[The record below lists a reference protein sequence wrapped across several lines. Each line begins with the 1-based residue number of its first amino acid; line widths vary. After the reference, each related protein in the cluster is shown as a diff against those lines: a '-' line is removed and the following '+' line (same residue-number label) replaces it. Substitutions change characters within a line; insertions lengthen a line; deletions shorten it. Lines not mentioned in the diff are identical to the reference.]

1 MSSKSWNI
9 APLGTNDLVGRLVFI
24 DFIGKII
31 IDFAGFSVI
40 YNMAGKIPNDL
51 EGKCAKLKVYYW
63 PRRKK

>member
-1 MSSKSWNI
+1 MEYCS
-9 APLGTNDLVGRLVFI
+9 LGLGDLVGRLVFI

-51 EGKCAKLKVYYW
+51 EGKCAKLKIYY
-63 PRRKK
+63 